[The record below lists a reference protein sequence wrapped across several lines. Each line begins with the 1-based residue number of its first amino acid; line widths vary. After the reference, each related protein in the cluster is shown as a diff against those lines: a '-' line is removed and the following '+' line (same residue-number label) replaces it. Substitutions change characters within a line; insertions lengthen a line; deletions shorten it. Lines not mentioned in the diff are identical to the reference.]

1 MKNSN
6 RYVIVISPLSFIYL
20 LLTVLFVWVVYHI
33 SWILISL
40 SVAGIFAIALNPIV
54 TSIEKKIR
62 VNRAIAV
69 AIVVV
74 AIIAVFVAI
83 LALVAP
89 TIVAQAK
96 TLSNNW
102 PNYSEKISQ
111 FAHNQSYTQYLY
123 EKGVEQ
129 FNKNTTTITSNVASI
144 SLGLAGGFFS
154 FLTFFIF
161 LIYMLASGRQFA
173 VVLSSVL
180 PKKTWRDKFVKM
192 MHDISNRLGGWL
204 RGQAILCLVIF
215 IVSYIGLTVLGV
227 DYSLTLALF
236 AGLMEAVPMVGAYL
250 GAIPAVLVAL
260 LTGSPLKAAVV
271 AIFFLIIQ
279 QLEGNL
285 LVPHVMNKA
294 VGVHP
299 MLILLAAM
307 IGGTLL
313 GFVGV
318 LIAVP
323 VTAAASVVLSSLSE
337 YYFDQIEK

>member
-1 MKNSN
+1 MNNK
-6 RYVIVISPLSFIYL
+6 RLTVVISPLTFIYL
-20 LLTVLFVWVVYHI
+20 LLALFFIWIVFQI

-40 SVAGIFAIALNPIV
+40 AVAGIFAIALNPV
-54 TSIEKKIR
+54 VSSLEKKLHIKR
-62 VNRAIAV
+62 GLAV
-69 AIVVV
+69 AIVVISIV
-74 AIIAVFVAI
+74 AVFALV
-83 LALVAP
+83 LALVVP
-89 TIVAQAK
+89 TIAAQAK
-96 TLSNNW
+96 TLSESW
-102 PNYSEKISQ
+102 PKYKTTLEE
-111 FAHNQSYTQYLY
+111 FASHQAYTQYIY
-123 EKGVEQ
+123 DRVVEQ
-129 FNKNTTTITSNVASI
+129 VNKNTATIASNATSI
-144 SLGLAGGFFS
+144 SIGVAGGFFS

-161 LIYMLASGRQFA
+161 LIYMLASGRKFA

-180 PKKTWRDKFVKM
+180 PKKTWRDRFVKI

-215 IVSYIGLTVLGV
+215 VVSYIGLTILGV
-227 DYSLTLALF
+227 DYALTLALF
-236 AGLMEAVPMVGAYL
+236 AGLMEAVPMIGAYL

-260 LTGSPLKAAVV
+260 LTGSPLKAIIV
-271 AIFFLIIQ
+271 AIFFLVIQ

-285 LVPHVMNKA
+285 LVPHVMKKA

-323 VTAAASVVLSSLSE
+323 VTAAASVIVGSLSE
-337 YYFDQIEK
+337 YYYDQIEK

>member
-6 RYVIVISPLSFIYL
+6 RQIIVISPLSFVYFL
-20 LLTVLFVWVVYHI
+20 LALLFVWIVFHI

-40 SVAGIFAIALNPIV
+40 AVAGIFAIALNPIV
-54 TSIEKKIR
+54 SSLEKKLKIR
-62 VNRAIAV
+62 RGLSV
-69 AIVVV
+69 AIVVTSIV
-74 AIIAVFVAI
+74 AVFVI
-83 LALVAP
+83 VFALLVP
-89 TIVAQAK
+89 TIATQAK
-96 TLSNNW
+96 TLSSSW
-102 PNYSEKISQ
+102 PSYRDRIQE
-111 FAHNQSYTQYLY
+111 FASHQTYTQYAY
-123 EKGVEQ
+123 DKAVEQ
-129 FNKNTTTITSNVASI
+129 INKNTATISSNATAI

-161 LIYMLASGRQFA
+161 LIYMLASGQKFA
-173 VVLSSVL
+173 VILSSVL
-180 PKKTWRDKFVKM
+180 PKKIWRDRFVTI

-215 IVSYIGLTVLGV
+215 VVSYIGLTIMGV
-227 DYSLTLALF
+227 DYALTLALF
-236 AGLMEAVPMVGAYL
+236 AGLMEAVPMIGAYL

-260 LTGSPLKAAVV
+260 LSGSPLKAIIV

-285 LVPHVMNKA
+285 LVPHVMKKA

-323 VTAAASVVLSSLSE
+323 VTAAASVIISSLSE
-337 YYFDQIEK
+337 YYYDQIEK